1 MAWFGF
7 AVLLGLSIL
16 FIGQVIYESYIR
28 ARLHKNQVLVE
39 GLITDI
45 GSADR
50 NGQSRVTY
58 RYEYDGKTY
67 EREQMVNQE
76 TAQAYKDLPE
86 KNVTV
91 SCLPGHP
98 SIARLPAGPVYGRT
112 AIFAVACLIGAAI
125 FAYVAF
131 TSPQ

>member
-7 AVLLGLSIL
+7 AVLLGLSML
-16 FIGQVIYESYIR
+16 FIGQAIYESYIR
-28 ARLHKNQVLVE
+28 ARLRKKQVLVE

-45 GSADR
+45 ASADR

-58 RYEYDGKTY
+58 RYEYDAKTY
-67 EREQMVNQE
+67 ERQQMVNQE
-76 TAQAYKDLPE
+76 TAQAYRDNPE

-91 SCLPGHP
+91 SCLPEHP
-98 SIARLPAGPVYGRT
+98 SISRLPAGPVYGRT
-112 AIFAVACLIGAAI
+112 AIFAIACLIGAAI